1 MALNDV
7 DVADGSIIQALAA
20 AVLELQQRLA
30 AIETESV
37 ARAEFAALDTR
48 ITAIEDTLIGLG
60 LA

>member
-37 ARAEFAALDTR
+37 ARAEFVALDTR
-48 ITAIEDTLIGLG
+48 ITAIEDTLTGLG

>member
-30 AIETESV
+30 AIEAESV
-37 ARAEFAALDTR
+37 ARAEFVALDTR
-48 ITAIEDTLIGLG
+48 ITAIEDTLTGLG